1 MHDQGRPQNRGSCW
15 GSPGA
20 GCPSWGWQGGGIST
34 RHCLQGRNFLQG
46 GIESS
51 VTGGKQGLIPA
62 CGDSKGS
69 VGLGVDR
76 QGWGRGRGPAALS
89 RLCLASVFTRV
100 SCPEAAWRWGGVP
113 LLVCRLGFCSGP
125 GPAESAPVTTEPI
138 ACILG
143 LQLGPF
149 VRVTS
154 GHSVTQPEPL
164 FRRWSAQFVSP
175 HGAWQWRRGWMGCSW
190 SAPLSTR
197 LWGPSHSFPCC
208 DNRNLWARC
217 ALTEAALFL
226 LNYS

>member
-20 GCPSWGWQGGGIST
+20 GCPSWEWQGGGIST

-100 SCPEAAWRWGGVP
+100 SCPEAAWRWGGGASSGLQVGVLLRARPCRVGSRHYRAHSLHSRTSAWPLCQGHVWPFCHPTRALIQEVECPVRVP
-113 LLVCRLGFCSGP
+113 PRSLAVAEGLDGVLLVC
-125 GPAESAPVTTEPI
+125 
-138 ACILG
+138 
-143 LQLGPF
+143 
-149 VRVTS
+149 
-154 GHSVTQPEPL
+154 
-164 FRRWSAQFVSP
+164 SAQHEAVGP
-175 HGAWQWRRGWMGCSW
+175 Q
-190 SAPLSTR
+190 PL
-197 LWGPSHSFPCC
+197 LP
-208 DNRNLWARC
+208 
-217 ALTEAALFL
+217 L
-226 LNYS
+226 L